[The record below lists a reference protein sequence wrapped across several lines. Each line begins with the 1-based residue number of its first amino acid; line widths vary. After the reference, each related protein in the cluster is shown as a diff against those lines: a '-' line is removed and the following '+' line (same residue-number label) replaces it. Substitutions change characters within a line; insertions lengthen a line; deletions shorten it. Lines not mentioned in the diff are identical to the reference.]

1 MANQDKPKHAPDTG
15 HEWDGIR
22 ELTNPP
28 PRWWMISLHA
38 SWIFCVVYFLLY
50 PSIPLVNESTK
61 GILGWTMIKEYKE
74 AVAANDAIK
83 APYMQKVSTMSGQ
96 ELLADAS
103 MRSFSESG
111 AKAIFGDYCAG
122 CHGGGGEG
130 APGLFP
136 ALADDDW
143 LYGGDMK
150 TIVKTITKGRKG
162 KMPAF
167 GPKLS
172 DEDIEKL
179 TDFTL
184 AASTGTATPEQFTHF
199 HESKCTLCHGKDA
212 TGNKVGSGAANLT
225 DNIWRFGS
233 SREEIVRTIR
243 HGVNSK
249 KDPDTRVA
257 IMPSFKDKLS
267 PEQIKMVAVK
277 VHQFGG
283 GQ

>member
-1 MANQDKPKHAPDTG
+1 MAKQDKPQHAPDTG

-28 PRWWMISLHA
+28 PRWWMLALHA
-38 SWIFCVVYFLLY
+38 SWIFALGYILLY
-50 PSIPLVNESTK
+50 PSIPLVHESTK
-61 GILGWTMIKEYKE
+61 GLLGWTQIKEYKA
-74 AVAANDAIK
+74 AVAEGDAIK
-83 APYMQKVSTMSGQ
+83 APYLKKVSAMSGDA
-96 ELLADAS
+96 LLADAS
-103 MRSFSESG
+103 MRNFSESS
-111 AKAIFGDYCAG
+111 AHAIFGDNCAG
-122 CHGGGGEG
+122 CHGAGGQG

-143 LYGGDMK
+143 LYGGNMK
-150 TIVKTITKGRKG
+150 TIIKTITKGRKG

-167 GPKLS
+167 GSKLA
-172 DEDIEKL
+172 DADIEKL
-179 TDFTL
+179 ADFVL
-184 AASTGTATPEQFTHF
+184 ASSAGTATPEQFAHF
-199 HESKCTLCHGKDA
+199 KKSKCALCHGKDA

-233 SREEIVRTIR
+233 SREAIIRTIR
-243 HGVNSK
+243 HGVNYK
-249 KDPDTRVA
+249 KDAETRVA

-267 PEQIKMVAVK
+267 PEQIKMLAVK

>member
-1 MANQDKPKHAPDTG
+1 MAKQDKPKHAPDTG

-28 PRWWMISLHA
+28 PRWWMLSLHA
-38 SWIFCVVYFLLY
+38 SWIFALVYILLY
-50 PSIPLVNESTK
+50 PSIPLVHESTK
-61 GILGWTMIKEYKE
+61 GLLGWTQIKEYKA
-74 AVAANDAIK
+74 AVAEGDAIK
-83 APYMQKVSTMSGQ
+83 APYMKKVSAMSGQ

-103 MRSFSESG
+103 MRNFSESS
-111 AKAIFGDYCAG
+111 AHAIFGDFCAG
-122 CHGGGGEG
+122 CHGAGGQG

-143 LYGGDMK
+143 LYGGNMK
-150 TIVKTITKGRKG
+150 TIIKTITKGRKG

-167 GPKLS
+167 ATKLS
-172 DEDIEKL
+172 DADIEQL
-179 TDFTL
+179 ADFTL
-184 AASTGTATPEQFTHF
+184 AASNGMATPEQFEHF
-199 HESKCTLCHGKDA
+199 HKSKCTLCHGKDA

-225 DNIWRFGS
+225 DSIWRFS
-233 SREEIVRTIR
+233 SDRDEIIRTIR
-243 HGVNSK
+243 HGVNYK

-257 IMPSFKDKLS
+257 IMPSFKDKLT
-267 PEQIKMVAVK
+267 PEQIKMLAVK

>member
-1 MANQDKPKHAPDTG
+1 MAKQDKPQHAPDTG

-38 SWIFCVVYFLLY
+38 SWIFVVGYLLLY
-50 PSIPLVNESTK
+50 PSIPLVHESTK
-61 GILGWTMIKEYKE
+61 GLLGWTMIKEYKA
-74 AVAANDAIK
+74 AVAEGDAIK
-83 APYMQKVSTMSGQ
+83 APYLNKVSAMSGQ
-96 ELLADAS
+96 DLLADAS
-103 MRSFSESG
+103 MRNFSESG
-111 AKAIFGDYCAG
+111 AKAVFGDNCAG
-122 CHGGGGEG
+122 CHGSGGQG

-143 LYGGDMK
+143 LYGGDIK
-150 TIVKTITKGRKG
+150 TIIKTITKGRKG

-167 GPKLS
+167 GLKL
-172 DEDIEKL
+172 DDADIEKL
-179 TDFTL
+179 ADFVL
-184 AASTGTATPEQFTHF
+184 AAAAGNATPEQFAHF
-199 HESKCTLCHGKDA
+199 KKSKCTVCHGKDA

-225 DNIWRFGS
+225 DNIWRFSGN
-233 SREEIVRTIR
+233 REEIVRTIR

-249 KDPDTRVA
+249 KDPETRVA
-257 IMPSFKDKLS
+257 LMPSFRDKLT